1 MTSGTSD
8 GAFTPQVHESLA
20 DIPVR
25 ARELREVILRHQRP
39 AIVSHANPDADAV
52 ASALAMRSLCEH
64 LDRPPVVT
72 VAGDGQIPANLMF
85 LNNVLSLTQR
95 ADESIVDA
103 DLLIY
108 VDCADMGRV
117 GPLYSS
123 NKAFFEDHP
132 STVNIDHHVTNLR
145 FGTFNCVAPEAAAT
159 SEILEIMR
167 ETLQVPIDAPLATAM
182 LAGIYGDTLGLRT
195 PSTTPAT
202 MRVAAELLDAGA
214 ELDLVVDWLF
224 RVKPYSAVKLW
235 AEALGRSTWSGPLI
249 WTHIDNEMLERTRS
263 APSEVEGLVNFLAGT
278 VGARA
283 AALAY
288 EESDGWRV
296 SLRSVHDEVDVA
308 EFAKSYG
315 GGGHPRAAGLRL
327 PGDLQA
333 LQTFA
338 DEMGTAVSNATS
350 DSPSR
355 CDNDEEN

>member
-1 MTSGTSD
+1 MSD
-8 GAFTPQVHESLA
+8 GLTTSQHETLA
-20 DIPVR
+20 DIP
-25 ARELREVILRHQRP
+25 ACALELRDVVLRHQRP

-52 ASALAMRSLCEH
+52 ASALAMRALCEF
-64 LDRPPVVT
+64 LGRPAVVT
-72 VAGDGQIPANLMF
+72 IAGDGQIPANLMF

-95 ADESIVDA
+95 ADDAILTA

-117 GPLYSS
+117 GPLFQ
-123 NKAFFEDHP
+123 NNQTFFENH
-132 STVNIDHHVTNLR
+132 SSSVNIDHHVTNQR
-145 FGTFNCVAPEAAAT
+145 FGTLNCVAPEAAAT
-159 SEILEIMR
+159 SEILEIIR
-167 ETLQVPIDAPLATAM
+167 ETLEMPIDIPLATAM

-202 MRVAAELLDAGA
+202 MRVAAELLQAGA

-235 AEALGRSTWSGPLI
+235 AEALGRSAWAGPLI
-249 WTHIDNEMLERTRS
+249 WTAIDGQMLERTQS
-263 APSEVEGLVNFLAGT
+263 SPSEVEGLVNFLAGT

-288 EESDGWRV
+288 EESDGWRI

-308 EFAKSYG
+308 ELAKSYG

-327 PGDLQA
+327 PGDFQA
-333 LQTFA
+333 LNEFA
-338 DEMGTAVSNATS
+338 DAMGAAVSGPTHRPKPPCA
-350 DSPSR
+350 D
-355 CDNDEEN
+355 DEAI